1 MVSVIKILFC
11 FNKVLLIKSCLRHR
25 NSSVCVPSRE
35 PSEIPG
41 SLCGGG
47 GDSTADQTNHTTPQ
61 SAEKTH
67 TRVHT
72 HSFVAPPLYFGL
84 IVQPED
90 EVGEQLEQ
98 VLPQQHSHVKVNVAY
113 VRLAH
118 VPGVAHVAHAHKLVD
133 EVAAVASVLT
143 GVGLALVHFLLTP
156 AHTEAK
162 FSQGGR
168 SGEEG

>member
-1 MVSVIKILFC
+1 M
-11 FNKVLLIKSCLRHR
+11 
-25 NSSVCVPSRE
+25 
-35 PSEIPG
+35 
-41 SLCGGG
+41 GG
-47 GDSTADQTNHTTPQ
+47 GDPLPTRPNTTKCR
-61 SAEKTH
+61 EDT
-67 TRVHT
+67 HT

-118 VPGVAHVAHAHKLVD
+118 VAGVAHVAHAHKLVD

-156 AHTEAK
+156 AHTETK
-162 FSQGGR
+162 FGQRGR
-168 SGEEG
+168 FGEKG